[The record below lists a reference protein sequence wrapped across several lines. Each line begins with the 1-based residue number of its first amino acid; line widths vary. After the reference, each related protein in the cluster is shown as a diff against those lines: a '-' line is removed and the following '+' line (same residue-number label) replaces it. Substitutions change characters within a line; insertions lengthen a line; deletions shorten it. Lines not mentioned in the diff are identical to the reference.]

1 MLVLVR
7 RTAGTRRA
15 CSPPSGPSG
24 RTCVFRGPFERVVRC
39 RLPSGGGAGP
49 VVSAFE
55 LEVLGEG
62 GRVLVVPERAGRVPW
77 ARKPAIPAAP
87 SRPVTQ
93 AAGGESHS
101 HAGRQ
106 VQVSRIALFSRSSA
120 SPSAP
125 DRRGRRRDGNPTE
138 ASGPGRSGSACRP
151 RRTVR
156 TVSRAAHPLPSARP
170 QALFRQARDQE
181 PRAAWTARSSRPPL
195 RTAAEQR
202 LHVRAPVPGLAGL
215 IADLWQP
222 PAPRPRGHRRR
233 SHPEQRRHLPA
244 GHQVFASTARRDRR
258 RRHHVHRGSSARRN
272 ERTPGPAPVI
282 VLAAPG
288 QGPGARAN
296 RPVPVALKM
305 LLQLAD

>member
-24 RTCVFRGPFERVVRC
+24 RACVFRGPFERVVRY

-62 GRVLVVPERAGRVPW
+62 GRVLVAPERAGRVPW

-106 VQVSRIALFSRSSA
+106 VQVSRIALLLGPALPLALQTAGGVAETVTRRKPQARAGEVVRADRAAPCALSPGQLTRSR
-120 SPSAP
+120 
-125 DRRGRRRDGNPTE
+125 RRGLRLSSGKRGIRNPARHGRPGHHVLRFVRLRNSVSTSARRYRGLP
-138 ASGPGRSGSACRP
+138 ASSRTSGSRP
-151 RRTVR
+151 RRAHEAT
-156 TVSRAAHPLPSARP
+156 AAEVTRNNDATCLRVI
-170 QALFRQARDQE
+170 
-181 PRAAWTARSSRPPL
+181 RSSRAQPGGTGAGAIMFIGVPQQDGMSGL
-195 RTAAEQR
+195 RGQRRSTCWLLPGKARVRERTARCR
-202 LHVRAPVPGLAGL
+202 LR
-215 IADLWQP
+215 
-222 PAPRPRGHRRR
+222 
-233 SHPEQRRHLPA
+233 
-244 GHQVFASTARRDRR
+244 
-258 RRHHVHRGSSARRN
+258 
-272 ERTPGPAPVI
+272 
-282 VLAAPG
+282 
-288 QGPGARAN
+288 
-296 RPVPVALKM
+296 
-305 LLQLAD
+305 